1 VKRKLIL
8 CPDINCSSFVLLFEK
23 GSSGASWSVRDYSEP
38 DRVSIRY
45 AREFTFDLG
54 SLYKRTIQAIDA
66 PAIPTNDLHSW
77 HQLTLETNAK
87 FMVAKSKNIP
97 SEDMRKRSWPEVRQR
112 GEPFAL
118 LDSERLM
125 SLPKARKEEDMRR
138 MLHSPSSEDWV
149 TWNAFAIVQKLAPQT
164 WWRHL
169 VHLAQESN
177 PMLILPENGQA
188 TPTVS
193 FWRCVPAPQEYE
205 AASRERMRSSAIPA
219 MVSRSQKPGPVEG
232 ESEIDISLRS
242 DTLTVF
248 IEAKLGSDVRL
259 RTTYDPARNQ
269 IVRNI
274 DCLIDE
280 AGATLPVFWMLVRDS
295 GAGRAYSQLL
305 ATYREAPLKL
315 VEALP
320 HRRPSLLAEI
330 ARRLSL
336 ILWKDFLTVVAETPT
351 TDELVANVY
360 RELLARVR

>member
-1 VKRKLIL
+1 MDRRRLL
-8 CPDINCSSFVLLFEK
+8 CLFGDAFSAPRNTKQLVERVMR
-23 GSSGASWSVRDYSEP
+23 GS
-38 DRVSIRY
+38 
-45 AREFTFDLG
+45 
-54 SLYKRTIQAIDA
+54 
-66 PAIPTNDLHSW
+66 
-77 HQLTLETNAK
+77 
-87 FMVAKSKNIP
+87 
-97 SEDMRKRSWPEVRQR
+97 
-112 GEPFAL
+112 
-118 LDSERLM
+118 
-125 SLPKARKEEDMRR
+125 
-138 MLHSPSSEDWV
+138 
-149 TWNAFAIVQKLAPQT
+149 
-164 WWRHL
+164 
-169 VHLAQESN
+169 
-177 PMLILPENGQA
+177 A
-188 TPTVS
+188 T
-193 FWRCVPAPQEYE
+193 
-205 AASRERMRSSAIPA
+205 PA

-248 IEAKLGSDVRL
+248 IEAKLGSDVSL
-259 RTTYDPARNQ
+259 RTTYDPSRNQ

-280 AGATLPVFWMLVRDS
+280 AGVTLLRLLDAGARF